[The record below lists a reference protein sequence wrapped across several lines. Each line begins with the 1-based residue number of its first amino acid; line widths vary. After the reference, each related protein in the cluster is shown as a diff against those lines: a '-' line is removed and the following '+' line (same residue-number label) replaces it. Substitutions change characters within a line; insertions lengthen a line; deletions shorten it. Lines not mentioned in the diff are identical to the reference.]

1 MIYSA
6 NGYLDLHRILSLT
19 CYPTITYPSIFD
31 QKREEKKFKG
41 NQFLFPRVM
50 WVIQIAL
57 TFLCIVIYSQGN
69 LSIYYHFLSSI
80 QIGLVLPNDRH
91 QSYST
96 QITRSSFC
104 FITYVTVF
112 YVFIFYII
120 YLCLYFSII
129 FYIIRLSGIFS
140 FYQYSYILTVYVIAT
155 ITRKSRSSS
164 LQK

>member
-1 MIYSA
+1 M
-6 NGYLDLHRILSLT
+6 YLDLHRILSLT

-41 NQFLFPRVM
+41 NQFLSPRVM

-129 FYIIRLSGIFS
+129 LYVWVVYLV
-140 FYQYSYILTVYVIAT
+140 FYQYSYVLTVYVIAT